1 MTEEQRAAMKDLIDN
16 RAVQSA
22 IYIKNYCTNL
32 NCEDCIFYGQVYT
45 DGKECII
52 SLENPFGRTVPPEDW
67 EV

>member
-1 MTEEQRAAMKDLIDN
+1 MTKEQRAGMKDLIDT

-32 NCEDCIFYGQVYT
+32 NCEDCIFYSQR
-45 DGKECII
+45 ECKI
-52 SLENPFGRTVPPEDW
+52 SFENPFGGPVPPEDW